1 MIHPPASSTTVS
13 SSDPIIGKAA
23 TSWRVAGL
31 LAAYSIGFALTYQI
45 ASLWGGSYFYS
56 LWYPAAGVRLAFLW
70 RYGAGWTLG
79 IAAAELLVQ
88 TCAGIVIPGD
98 PHFVDQALGVMRCP
112 VFYGAA
118 VALVRWIERHGVS
131 DLTMAPMP
139 FGLVAVLAPTITA
152 FLSGAWEW
160 VRPGAAHQMLT
171 QPPVTTIAALLVGD
185 LLGVL
190 LVAPALLWLG
200 AEDRSRR
207 FGISIL
213 SSWPRLLEV
222 GLTFG
227 LGWLLA
233 TLLVGVNPD
242 LSMMPV
248 LLTTSWIGLR
258 CGRGGAWVAIILSS
272 LIVLPW
278 SVFVGST
285 ATRLALHMGLAAT
298 AISGYLAG
306 CFADAQQRARQDIAR
321 RDRML
326 FQAERLKTLRA
337 MSVAVIHEISQPL
350 STLAIESRHLAD
362 IGADPVNHDV
372 EIAESAALIA
382 RKADT
387 LSTMIRR
394 LRRFGGRSV
403 DEPSLL
409 SLGVLA
415 SEAVKLVAEEARAK
429 HCPLHLTLPDDDLL
443 VMGQEI
449 ELTQALLNIV
459 RNAVAASPGYPIK
472 IELSAQGTNAILSVS
487 NMAARPGHD
496 HRGMG
501 VGSLVAR
508 TIIEAHG
515 GELIRRDRAD
525 ATVIHAIHLP
535 LMEAQHE

>member
-1 MIHPPASSTTVS
+1 M
-13 SSDPIIGKAA
+13 IGKAA
-23 TSWRVAGL
+23 ISWRVAGV
-31 LAAYSIGFALTYQI
+31 LAAYSVGFALTYHI

-70 RYGAGWTLG
+70 RYGAGWTPAVAG
-79 IAAAELLVQ
+79 AELLAQ

-98 PHFVDQALGVMRCP
+98 PHFADQAFGVIRSP
-112 VFYGAA
+112 LFYGAT
-118 VALVRWIERHGVS
+118 VALVRWIERSGPS
-131 DLTMAPMP
+131 DLAMAPMP
-139 FGLVAVLAPTITA
+139 FGLAAVLAPTIAA
-152 FLSGAWEW
+152 FLTGIWEW

-171 QPPVTTIAALLVGD
+171 QPPVTTIAAFLVGD

-200 AEDRSRR
+200 THGRARR
-207 FGISIL
+207 FDMTIL
-213 SSWPRLLEV
+213 SSWPRALEIF
-222 GLTFG
+222 LIFG
-227 LGWLLA
+227 VGWLLA

-248 LLTTSWIGLR
+248 LLTTTWIGLR
-258 CGRGGAWVAIILSS
+258 CGRGGAWAAIILSS
-272 LIVLPW
+272 IIVLPW
-278 SVFVGST
+278 SIFVGST

-306 CFADAQQRARQDIAR
+306 CFADAEQRARQDIAR

-326 FQAERLKTLRA
+326 FQAERLRTLRA

-362 IGADPVNHDV
+362 IGAESSGHGE

-409 SLGVLA
+409 SLRLLA
-415 SEAVKLVAEEARAK
+415 SEAVKLVTEEARAQ
-429 HCPLHLTLPDDDLL
+429 HCPLNLTLPDDDLY

-449 ELTQALLNIV
+449 ELTQALLNVV
-459 RNAVAASPGYPIK
+459 RNAVAASPGHPIR
-472 IELSAQGTNAILSVS
+472 IELGTQGPNAILSIS
-487 NMAARPGHD
+487 NIAARPGHD
-496 HRGMG
+496 YRGMG
-501 VGSLVAR
+501 IGSLVAR
-508 TIIEAHG
+508 TIIEANG
-515 GELIRRDRAD
+515 GELLRRDGAGGS
-525 ATVIHAIHLP
+525 VVHVIHLP
-535 LMEAQHE
+535 LIEVPRG